1 MLWFQIQNW
10 MHRQEGQDLTE
21 YALIIGLIVVVAVA
35 AIALMGDSI
44 SNLLSSIA
52 STLDG
57 VL

>member
-1 MLWFQIQNW
+1 MLWLQIRNW

>member
-1 MLWFQIQNW
+1 MLWLQIRNW
-10 MHRQEGQDLTE
+10 MRRQEGQDLTE

>member
-1 MLWFQIQNW
+1 MLWLQIQNW

>member
-1 MLWFQIQNW
+1 MLWLQIQNW
-10 MHRQEGQDLTE
+10 MRRQEGQDLTE

>member
-1 MLWFQIQNW
+1 MLWLQIQNW

-35 AIALMGDSI
+35 AIALMGDSV
-44 SNLLSSIA
+44 STLLSNIA
-52 STLDG
+52 STLDD